1 MKILAAIT
9 KGGSTLILLLI
20 IVLLVIW
27 FGGEQIHLDKKIR
40 VAAVLGVLA
49 VAIVLIVI
57 QKVLAVR
64 SALLIEQKLKAQAQE
79 QVASARPDQ
88 RADVQAVQTQVGEA
102 IQALKTSRLG
112 KGALYKLTW
121 YMIIGPPG
129 PGQSPAPPETGPTF
143 PSTTPGRN

>member
-57 QKVLAVR
+57 QKVLAGPR
-64 SALLIEQKLKAQAQE
+64 ALLIEQKLKAQGQV

-88 RADVQAVQTQVGEA
+88 RADGQARQTQPHAANPAHHTSPLGTGGPH
-102 IQALKTSRLG
+102 KTTVNTS
-112 KGALYKLTW
+112 
-121 YMIIGPPG
+121 
-129 PGQSPAPPETGPTF
+129 
-143 PSTTPGRN
+143 